1 MDCCRV
7 VLHER
12 RAYFYRTM
20 SVALT
25 NPPPVAAPSLSGALR
40 LPGSRVCFQLNSTA
54 GTGWQLQ
61 GSPNLWHWSNYG
73 LLTNQTGTMAITNAP
88 FGRPAGYCY
97 RVVQP

>member
-1 MDCCRV
+1 M
-7 VLHER
+7 
-12 RAYFYRTM
+12 T
-20 SVALT
+20 S
-25 NPPPVAAPSLSGALR
+25 
-40 LPGSRVCFQLNSTA
+40 